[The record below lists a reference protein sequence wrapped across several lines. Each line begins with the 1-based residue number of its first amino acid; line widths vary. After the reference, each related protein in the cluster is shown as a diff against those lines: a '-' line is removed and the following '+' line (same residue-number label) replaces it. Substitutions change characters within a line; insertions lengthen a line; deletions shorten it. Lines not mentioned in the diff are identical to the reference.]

1 MKTIGIVGGTTWHST
16 IDYYRYLNE
25 MAGEELG
32 EFQSAKIIIN
42 SINFAEIREMQL
54 RDDWKEISSIICK
67 AAKSL
72 EAAGADCI
80 LLAANTMHLVADDV
94 EKAVSIPLI
103 HIAKETAREIK
114 NAGIDTVALLGT
126 KYTMQLDFFKDT
138 LAQYGIKTLIPKDD
152 AIEGINAAIYD
163 ELTKGLLL
171 DPTKKM
177 FLETID
183 LLAGLGADGI
193 VLGCTEIPMLIKT
206 QDCPLPMFDTTKIHA
221 RAAFDFMSGKEVRD
235 KS

>member
-1 MKTIGIVGGTTWHST
+1 
-16 IDYYRYLNE
+16 
-25 MAGEELG
+25 MAAEELG
-32 EFQSAKIIIN
+32 EFHNAKVIIN
-42 SINFAEIREMQL
+42 SINFAEVRELQL
-54 RDDWKEISSIICK
+54 KDDWKKISSIICK

-72 EAAGADCI
+72 EAADADCI
-80 LLAANTMHLVADDV
+80 LLAANTMHLVANDV
-94 EKAVSIPLI
+94 EEAVNIPLI

-126 KYTMQLDFFKDT
+126 RYTMQLDFFKDT
-138 LAQYGIKTLIPKDD
+138 LSQYGIETLIPKSD
-152 AIEGINAAIYD
+152 AVENINAAIYD
-163 ELTKGLLL
+163 ELAKGLLL

-177 FLETID
+177 FLDTID

-221 RAAFDFMSGKEVRD
+221 RAAFDFMLGKEN
-235 KS
+235 KSLT